1 MRKLI
6 VFVFMLSLLV
16 TTGIVDRT
24 PVSAQSENF
33 CDSLGLINY
42 GDTVT
47 GNISDA
53 EYFSGYCFDA
63 EAGDI
68 VTITL
73 VATTG
78 DLDTY
83 LIISDAFGDE
93 IFAEND
99 DVEEGNTNSAVVFTV
114 PDDGNYLIF
123 VSRYDGEEGTTTG
136 NFAVSITS
144 EGSGGGNTGGDKGN
158 DGKTNDIADPSEV
171 ITISCDTGETLY
183 GGVQFGFIN
192 IVPGYQ
198 YTVTVFGV
206 GDFDPVVA
214 VETSPGIG
222 ECNDDESLAA
232 GSFVTLPGEGSVRA
246 NRQTAQVRFNLAR
259 AGSPVITVGSFDG
272 QGGDFVMVIEGLA
285 IAYPEE
291 ADGFVLRVPS
301 AVADNTLGVYMIG
314 RYNDLDAYLQLA
326 TGEGLNDAFGS
337 DGTFDPD
344 FIDYNNAFIQFE
356 CDDAG
361 SGDCSDMQA
370 MSGGGIDISNGSD
383 YITWEYDAGIQVI
396 PETTDPMLYVF
407 SSSGS
412 ASSGTYAILVMGTMP
427 SVEVR

>member
-6 VFVFMLSLLV
+6 VFGFMLSLLLPLGV
-16 TTGIVDRT
+16 GIPT
-24 PVSAQSENF
+24 ASAQGENF
-33 CDSLGLINY
+33 CNSLDSISY

-47 GNISDA
+47 GSITDA
-53 EYFSGYCFDA
+53 EYFAGYCF
-63 EAGDI
+63 EGSTGDQ
-68 VTITL
+68 VTIDL

-83 LIISDAFGDE
+83 LIISDVFGE
-93 IFAEND
+93 QVFAEND
-99 DVEEGNTNSAVVFTV
+99 DVESGNTNSQIILDVSSGGTFLV
-114 PDDGNYLIF
+114 F

-136 NFAVSITS
+136 NFALSITS
-144 EGSGGGNTGGDKGN
+144 SGSGGGNTGDDKGN
-158 DGKTNDIADPSEV
+158 DGGNSDVADPSEV

-198 YTVTVFGV
+198 YTVTVFGI

-222 ECNDDESLAA
+222 ECNDDEALAA

-246 NRQTAQVRFNLAR
+246 NRQTAQVRFSLAR
-259 AGSPVITVGSFDG
+259 AGSPVITVGSFNG

-291 ADGFVLRVPS
+291 ADGFVLRVPT
-301 AVADNTLGVYMIG
+301 AVADETLGVYMIS
-314 RYNDLDAYLQLA
+314 RYNDLDPYLQLA
-326 TGEGLNDAFGS
+326 AGEGLNEAYGP
-337 DGTFDPD
+337 DGTFDPE
-344 FIDYNNAFIQFE
+344 FIDYNNAFIAFE

-361 SGDCSDMQA
+361 TGDCSDMDA

-383 YITWEYDAGIQVI
+383 YITWEYDAGIQAV
-396 PETTDPMLYVF
+396 PETTDPLLYVF

-412 ASSGTYAILVMGTMP
+412 SSSGTYAILVMGTMP
-427 SVEVR
+427 SVDLQ

>member
-6 VFVFMLSLLV
+6 VFSFMLSLLV
-16 TTGIVDRT
+16 TAGIVDRT

-33 CDSLGLINY
+33 CDSLGSINY

-47 GNISDA
+47 GSISDA
-53 EYFSGYCFDA
+53 EYFTGYCFDG
-63 EAGDI
+63 EAGDV
-68 VTITL
+68 VTIIL
-73 VATTG
+73 VGTTG

-99 DVEEGNTNSAVVFTV
+99 DVADDNSDSGVIFTV
-114 PDDGNYLIF
+114 PEDDSYLIF

-136 NFAVSITS
+136 NFALSITS
-144 EGSGGGNTGGDKGN
+144 DGSGGGNPSGDKGN

-171 ITISCDTGETLY
+171 ITIRCDTGETLY

-214 VETSPGIG
+214 VETAPGIG
-222 ECNDDESLAA
+222 ECNDDEPLAA
-232 GSFVTLPGEGSVRA
+232 GSFVALPDEGSVRA

-291 ADGFVLRVPS
+291 ADGFVLRVPI
-301 AVADNTLGVYMIG
+301 AVADETLGVYMIS
-314 RYNDLDAYLQLA
+314 RYNDLDPYLQLA
-326 TGEGLNDAFGS
+326 TGEGLNDAFSS

-344 FIDYNNAFIQFE
+344 YIDYNKAFIAFE

-383 YITWEYDAGIQVI
+383 YITWQYDAGIQVV
-396 PETTDPMLYVF
+396 PQTTDPMLYVF

-412 ASSGTYAILVMGTMP
+412 TTSGTYAILIMGTMP
-427 SVEVR
+427 SVDLR

>member
-6 VFVFMLSLLV
+6 VFGFMLSLLLPLGV
-16 TTGIVDRT
+16 SV
-24 PVSAQSENF
+24 PAVSAQGENF
-33 CDSLGLINY
+33 CNSLDSMDY

-47 GNISDA
+47 GSITDA
-53 EYFSGYCFDA
+53 EYFAGYCF
-63 EAGDI
+63 EASTGDQ
-68 VTITL
+68 VTIDL

-83 LIISDAFGDE
+83 LIISDVFGE
-93 IFAEND
+93 EVFAEND
-99 DVEEGNTNSAVVFTV
+99 DAESGNTNSQIILDVSSGGTFLV
-114 PDDGNYLIF
+114 F

-136 NFAVSITS
+136 NFALSLTS
-144 EGSGGGNTGGDKGN
+144 TGSGGGNTGGDKNNSGS
-158 DGKTNDIADPSEV
+158 DSDIADPSEV

-198 YTVTVFGV
+198 YTVTVFGI

-246 NRQTAQVRFNLAR
+246 NRQTAQVRFSLAR

-291 ADGFVLRVPS
+291 ADGFVLRVPT
-301 AVADNTLGVYMIG
+301 AVADETLGVYMIS

-326 TGEGLNDAFGS
+326 AGEGLNDAYGP
-337 DGTFDPD
+337 DGTFDPE
-344 FIDYNNAFIQFE
+344 FIDYNNAFIAIE

-361 SGDCSDMQA
+361 TGSCSDMDA

-383 YITWEYDAGIQVI
+383 YITWEYDAGIQAV
-396 PETTDPMLYVF
+396 PETTDPLLYVF

-412 ASSGTYAILVMGTMP
+412 GSSGTYAILIMGTMP
-427 SVEVR
+427 SVDLR